1 MRRAAIA
8 IGIFLLLVAG
18 GAWAHNDEG
27 NPYYSMYHDGVS
39 QEQKD
44 ILIRVACDTKDHRIV
59 HTMIDNANKRL
70 NYYQSLLEEINDPKL
85 GGKYEDA
92 ENVIKQERDTKYF
105 LSVQLV
111 KRFNK
116 TCGLTD
122 THTLPEK
129 RKQ

>member
-44 ILIRVACDTKDHRIV
+44 VFIRVACDTKDHRIV
-59 HTMIDNANKRL
+59 HAIIDNANKRL
-70 NYYQSLLEEINDPKL
+70 NYYQSLLETINDPDE
-85 GGKYEDA
+85 ED
-92 ENVIKQERDTKYF
+92 VIKQERDTKYF